1 MQLKTILTDV
11 ALTLATGMHQPSVGE
26 ENGNQTL
33 LWHQTFDDYS
43 PSTPGWKRINER
55 RFKQIASSDI
65 DDGWRLEAYS
75 SILHS
80 AMSKNFTEYGW
91 SLTKAPQYIT
101 DKLKRRLHAGLKK
114 RNEQVGADEVTNES
128 KSTFFIPDQEEN
140 NEIVHELLPLHEA
153 WSGVKL
159 VPQNSYGLRVYRGN
173 ITLAMHVD
181 ESATHVIS
189 SILHVGHGEDDEP
202 WALVI
207 EDFHGNT
214 NEVFLES
221 GDMLFYESSKCV
233 HGRPKMFN
241 GDYYSSLFTHYSPVT
256 DWHGH
261 QDWTEEYIPD
271 SYEERQE
278 KEAGDSSEDLIFDD
292 YALIEP
298 SCAHGWCG
306 YRDSVKWYG
315 PAPGYGKLLTGDGKV
330 RDLNDIPSENS
341 FRRMRTMGS
350 TRLEKYVVVSDMDY
364 F

>member
-1 MQLKTILTDV
+1 MYLKAILTAV
-11 ALTLATGMHQPSVGE
+11 ALTFATGMQQPSAGE
-26 ENGNQTL
+26 ENDTQAL
-33 LWHQTFDDYS
+33 SWPQTFDEYC
-43 PSTPGWKRINER
+43 PSTPGWKRMNER
-55 RFKQIASSDI
+55 RFKQIAASDI
-65 DDGWRLEAYS
+65 EDDDRWEAYLFS
-75 SILHS
+75 LHS

-91 SLTKAPQYIT
+91 SLTKAPQSIT
-101 DKLKRRLHAGLKK
+101 DKLKKRLDAGLKK
-114 RNEQVGADEVTNES
+114 RNEQVGVEG
-128 KSTFFIPDQEEN
+128 TFFIPDDEEN
-140 NEIVHELLPLHEA
+140 AEILQELLPLHEA

-173 ITLAMHVD
+173 ITLPMHMD
-181 ESATHVIS
+181 ETATHVIS

-221 GDMLFYESSKCV
+221 GDMLFYESSKLL

-241 GDYYSSLFTHYSPVT
+241 GDYYSSLFTHFSPDLAET
-256 DWHGH
+256 DWYVNRNWV
-261 QDWTEEYIPD
+261 QWYVPD
-271 SYEERQE
+271 NYEERQE
-278 KEAGDSSEDLIFDD
+278 KEAGDSFDDLIYDD
-292 YALIEP
+292 SDHTEP

-306 YRDSVKWYG
+306 YRDSLKWHG

-341 FRRMRTMGS
+341 FRDMRAMGS
-350 TRLEKYVVVSDMDY
+350 GARREKDVVVEGMDY